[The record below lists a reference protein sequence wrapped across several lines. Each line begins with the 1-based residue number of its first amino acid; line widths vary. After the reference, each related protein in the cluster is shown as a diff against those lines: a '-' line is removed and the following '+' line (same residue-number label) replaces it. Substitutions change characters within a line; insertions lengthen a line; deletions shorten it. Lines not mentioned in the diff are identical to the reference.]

1 MDLAPSSKTA
11 VTSDSSAITHILSPA
26 VYIVGAGPGDP
37 ELLTV
42 KAQRLIQQADVL
54 VYANSLVPMQILEDT
69 RADVEKIATANMTL
83 EDIVPLMIARVQ
95 AGKSVVRL
103 HSGDPS
109 LYSAIHEQMMRLAD
123 AEVPFE
129 VIPGISA
136 FQAAAATLQ
145 AELTVPAVVQS
156 IILTRI
162 SGRTQVPVAEELASL
177 AAHKTSLCL
186 YLSARHIQT
195 AQDQLL
201 AHYSPHT
208 PVAICFRVGWP
219 DEQITVV
226 PLSQMA
232 TVSESEDLVRTTLYI
247 ISPALESRG
256 GRRFDYVKSDY
267 YNSDYDRQSE
277 GGPQAAKGKSADA
290 NAVRSRLYSPTHDH
304 LFRPRKANQPPQP
317 NPTTDASK
325 NSSTLSSKEPGKEPS
340 KEPGKEPGKD
350 QLKQEQEHGRK

>member
-11 VTSDSSAITHILSPA
+11 PASDSPVITHILSPA

-54 VYANSLVPMQILEDT
+54 VYANSLVPTQILEGT
-69 RADVEKIATANMTL
+69 RSDVEKIATANMTL
-83 EDIVPLMIARVQ
+83 EDIVPLMIERVQ

-136 FQAAAATLQ
+136 FQAAAATLK
-145 AELTVPAVVQS
+145 AELTVPGIVQS
-156 IILTRI
+156 IVLTRI

-195 AQDQLL
+195 AQSQLL
-201 AHYSPHT
+201 QHYPPQT

-226 PLSQMA
+226 PLSKMA
-232 TVSESEDLVRTTLYI
+232 DVSESEELVRTTMYI

-256 GRRFDYVKSDY
+256 GRRFDYRQSDY
-267 YNSDYDRQSE
+267 YVQTDQASQTDDE
-277 GGPQAAKGKSADA
+277 AAAK
-290 NAVRSRLYSPTHDH
+290 AVRSRLYSPTHDH
-304 LFRPRKANQPPQP
+304 LFRPRKANQPPKP
-317 NPTTDASK
+317 NPNTQPDQHSTDQH
-325 NSSTLSSKEPGKEPS
+325 ST
-340 KEPGKEPGKD
+340 D
-350 QLKQEQEHGRK
+350 QLKKEQEHGRK